1 MGSLLNRFSEI
12 TKNDF
17 DSDEKH
23 YSKSYLVYIF
33 VFLIPLFIFSSS
45 WYLNILTRTNSVGVF
60 SWFFYIF
67 LTFLYFIISILASKT
82 FLKIADNILK
92 IKDRLDLLNFW
103 LYVFVFLLP
112 FSLLAIPWFTINT
125 LRSILIGQIAFYVYI
140 FLAII
145 HILICLNAAFRR
157 IKDAGFSSLLFLPG
171 LIPIIGQL
179 YLIVLCCYPS
189 KEIQKLS
196 SPNEEESETELL
208 EDNTDI

>member
-1 MGSLLNRFSEI
+1 MGSLLNRFSEV

-17 DSDEKH
+17 DSDEKQ
-23 YSKSYLVYIF
+23 YSKSPLVYIF
-33 VFLIPLFIFSSS
+33 VFLIPSFMFSSS
-45 WYLNILTRTNSVGVF
+45 WCLKILTKTNSVGVF

-67 LTFLYFIISILASKT
+67 LTFLYLIVSILASKT

-125 LRSILIGQIAFYVYI
+125 LRSILIGQIAFYFYI
-140 FLAII
+140 FLAVI
-145 HILICLNAAFRR
+145 HIFIGLNAAFRR
-157 IKDAGFSSLLFLPG
+157 IKDAGLSSLLFLPG

-189 KEIQKLS
+189 KEVQMLPS
-196 SPNEEESETELL
+196 SNEEESET
-208 EDNTDI
+208 DI